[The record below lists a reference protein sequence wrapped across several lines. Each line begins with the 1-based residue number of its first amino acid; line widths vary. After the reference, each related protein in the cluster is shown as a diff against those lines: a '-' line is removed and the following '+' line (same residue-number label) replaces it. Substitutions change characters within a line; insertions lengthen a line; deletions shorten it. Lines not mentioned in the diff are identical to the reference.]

1 MEFMLLNIQRL
12 FRAVLRMSFSAGVL
26 VAAALA
32 LRLVLRKAPKW
43 IRCLLWALVAVRLLC
58 PVLPEGRL
66 SLMPREKA
74 YKSSEQR
81 LIAAVD
87 EGLPMPEWETPRDR
101 EINESHGAAQ
111 NVRVSSA
118 AAPGAYLPPVW
129 ALGVLGMLLYA
140 LWSYLRLRRRTAA
153 SAPFREGVFLCDGI
167 DTPFILGVFRP
178 RICIPSHMDESRLSF
193 VLAHERAHLRRR
205 DHWWKPL
212 GFLLLSVHWFNP
224 LLWLAYILL
233 CRDIELACDER
244 VVREMS
250 APERADYSQAL
261 LDLSRRRG
269 IAACPLAFGEAG
281 VKQRVK
287 GILNYKKPA
296 LWIVA
301 AALLLCLLAALC
313 FLTEPAS
320 ILPGAGEITAA
331 EYASLGENI
340 PLPPEAWTELTQ
352 LIENHRG
359 RRFPVGA
366 DDPGTLSRSVSLW
379 YEDGRL
385 LLVHGQYYSGFDLL
399 RGREDDYRTIIT
411 SFDAAGK
418 ARKAWRMEESFD
430 EAFMA
435 WKDRWISRQENAL
448 DWMWKHYE
456 VQGVLYDSG
465 RDDPRTELRQ
475 CAINDNYELL
485 ISTGEA
491 GGEWQRIGRLEP
503 FTPEKSSFDGRYGY
517 YAAYDAA
524 AALRKRNRM
533 AWRAVT
539 ADAPDARFYDLFWQA
554 GGEILLGAGW
564 YDAGEAGDPYSDD
577 SRVYRLYRLA
587 GTLENPSE
595 EAPDEADLRGKY
607 PEYFGL
613 SAFKGLELY
622 VWQLGPGVLR
632 CGLMEGT
639 NRNKTSE
646 EIWNLQGAT
655 AEEMK
660 RILSTYDVPEE
671 DISIMPFLHPVSS
684 YIYSIT
690 EEYRAWLRE
699 LFFGSAAIAAPQP
712 DEPDGPVEPGEPD
725 GPGIG
730 EAPLLT
736 VTSGSATIVPYLHLR
751 YETTWLEEEHA
762 FLAGDGWPLEYDIQ
776 EYGDKIPILI
786 LEGELSLTLGE
797 NVSCGRPIRV
807 YDGDLTLLVQQ
818 EDDSLDAL
826 YRLAPGDYW
835 CALGVYRRGK
845 YIPEAERYEGAG
857 YDGVFRLWV
866 PETGDERE

>member
-12 FRAVLRMSFSAGVL
+12 FRAVLRMSFSAGILVL
-26 VAAALA
+26 AALA

-43 IRCLLWALVAVRLLC
+43 TRCLLWALVAVRLLC

-81 LIAAVD
+81 LLAAVD
-87 EGLPMPEWETPRDR
+87 EGLPALEWETPRDR
-101 EINESHGAAQ
+101 EINESDGAAQ
-111 NVRVSSA
+111 DVRVSSA

-153 SAPFREGVFLCDGI
+153 SAPFREGVFLCDEI

-224 LLWLAYILL
+224 LLWVAYILL

-244 VVREMS
+244 VVRDMD

-340 PLPPEAWTELTQ
+340 PLPPGAWAELTK
-352 LIENHRG
+352 LIEDHRG

-366 DDPGTLSRSVSLW
+366 DDPNSLSRSVVMN
-379 YEDGRL
+379 YAGGGC
-385 LLVHGQYYSGFDLL
+385 LVVHNQYYGGFSLL
-399 RGREDDYRTIIT
+399 RGREDDYRTIVT
-411 SFDAAGK
+411 WFGGEGK
-418 ARKAWRMEESFD
+418 PDRAWRMEEAFD
-430 EAFMA
+430 EAF
-435 WKDRWISRQENAL
+435 L
-448 DWMWKHYE
+448 DWKNRWVPLVAPPEGDGKAPE
-456 VQGVLYDSG
+456 PDF
-465 RDDPRTELRQ
+465 PR
-475 CAINDNYELL
+475 
-485 ISTGEA
+485 
-491 GGEWQRIGRLEP
+491 
-503 FTPEKSSFDGRYGY
+503 
-517 YAAYDAA
+517 
-524 AALRKRNRM
+524 
-533 AWRAVT
+533 
-539 ADAPDARFYDLFWQA
+539 
-554 GGEILLGAGW
+554 
-564 YDAGEAGDPYSDD
+564 
-577 SRVYRLYRLA
+577 
-587 GTLENPSE
+587 
-595 EAPDEADLRGKY
+595 EAPDEDALREKY

-660 RILSTYDVPEE
+660 RILSTYDIPEE

-690 EEYRAWLRE
+690 EEYRTWLRE

-712 DEPDGPVEPGEPD
+712 DEP
-725 GPGIG
+725 GIL
-730 EAPLLT
+730 EAPVLT

-776 EYGDKIPILI
+776 EYGDKIPVLI
-786 LEGELSLTLGE
+786 LEGELTLTLGE

-866 PETGDERE
+866 PEAGDERE

>member
-1 MEFMLLNIQRL
+1 M
-12 FRAVLRMSFSAGVL
+12 G
-26 VAAALA
+26 
-32 LRLVLRKAPKW
+32 
-43 IRCLLWALVAVRLLC
+43 
-58 PVLPEGRL
+58 
-66 SLMPREKA
+66 
-74 YKSSEQR
+74 
-81 LIAAVD
+81 
-87 EGLPMPEWETPRDR
+87 T
-101 EINESHGAAQ
+101 
-111 NVRVSSA
+111 
-118 AAPGAYLPPVW
+118 
-129 ALGVLGMLLYA
+129 
-140 LWSYLRLRRRTAA
+140 
-153 SAPFREGVFLCDGI
+153 
-167 DTPFILGVFRP
+167 DTL
-178 RICIPSHMDESRLSF
+178 
-193 VLAHERAHLRRR
+193 
-205 DHWWKPL
+205 
-212 GFLLLSVHWFNP
+212 
-224 LLWLAYILL
+224 
-233 CRDIELACDER
+233 
-244 VVREMS
+244 
-250 APERADYSQAL
+250 
-261 LDLSRRRG
+261 
-269 IAACPLAFGEAG
+269 
-281 VKQRVK
+281 
-287 GILNYKKPA
+287 
-296 LWIVA
+296 
-301 AALLLCLLAALC
+301 
-313 FLTEPAS
+313 
-320 ILPGAGEITAA
+320 
-331 EYASLGENI
+331 
-340 PLPPEAWTELTQ
+340 
-352 LIENHRG
+352 
-359 RRFPVGA
+359 
-366 DDPGTLSRSVSLW
+366 GTLSRSVSLR

-411 SFDAAGK
+411 SFDTAGK

-430 EAFMA
+430 DAFME
-435 WKDRWISRQENAL
+435 WESRWIPRQETAL

-465 RDDPRTELRQ
+465 RDDPRTELRR

-485 ISTGEA
+485 ISAGEA

-517 YAAYDAA
+517 YAAYDSA
-524 AALRKRNRM
+524 AALRKQNRL
-533 AWRAVT
+533 AWRAV
-539 ADAPDARFYDLFWQA
+539 AEDAPDARFYDLFWQA
-554 GGEILLGAGW
+554 GGDVLLGAGW

-587 GTLENPSE
+587 GTLEEPSE
-595 EAPDEADLRGKY
+595 EALNLDALREKY

-660 RILSTYDVPEE
+660 LILSTYDIPEE

-684 YIYSIT
+684 YIYNIT

-699 LFFGSAAIAAPQP
+699 LFFGSAAIAAPQ
-712 DEPDGPVEPGEPD
+712 PD

-762 FLAGDGWPLEYDIQ
+762 FLAGDGWPLECDIQ
-776 EYGDKIPILI
+776 EYGDKIPVLI
-786 LEGELSLTLGE
+786 LDGELSLTLGE

-845 YIPEAERYEGAG
+845 YIPEAERYEEAG

-866 PETGDERE
+866 PETGDEGE